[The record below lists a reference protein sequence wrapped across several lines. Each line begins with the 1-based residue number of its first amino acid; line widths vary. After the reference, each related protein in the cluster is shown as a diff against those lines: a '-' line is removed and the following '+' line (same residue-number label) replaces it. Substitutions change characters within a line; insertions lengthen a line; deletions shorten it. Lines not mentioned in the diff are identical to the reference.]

1 MRILLVRLRLI
12 GDVVLSTPVIRGL
25 RRRFPDA
32 HLTYVVEPLAAPVV
46 RGNPHLDELVVVPV
60 TKGLSRV
67 TGDLAIG
74 ARLRRGR
81 YDVAIDLHGGPRSA
95 WFTRASGAPQR
106 IGYAIQGRRWMY
118 THVVPRAAE
127 LTPRHSV
134 ENQWDLLAPLGVGPC
149 APDRDG
155 LEMPDDPDATAR
167 VWARLKAAGITTQHR
182 LVVMHV
188 SAGNPFRRWSTDA
201 WEALIVRLAHGDPAR
216 RFLLSSGPSD
226 EAAAGAIRDG
236 ARRRLMGLGDVLP
249 DVGDLDLPELRA
261 LIALAAVYVGG
272 DTGPTH
278 VASTTTTP
286 IVELLGPTL
295 AERSR
300 PWRDPRYF
308 SETVDVGPL
317 PCRPCHQRVC
327 APGDFR
333 CLGGISVDRVA
344 DAAERALAAALP
356 MAGAPA
362 AARQTRPI

>member
-25 RRRFPDA
+25 RRRYPAA
-32 HLTYVVEPLAAPVV
+32 HLAYVVEPLAAPVV
-46 RGNPHLDELVVVPV
+46 RGNPHLDEVIVVPV
-60 TKGLSRV
+60 TRGLARL
-67 TGDLAIG
+67 TGDLALG

-81 YDVAIDLHGGPRSA
+81 YDIAIDLHGGPRSA

-106 IGYAIQGRRWMY
+106 IGYAITGRRWMY
-118 THVVPRAAE
+118 THVVPRAAA

-149 APDRDG
+149 TPGRDG
-155 LEMPDDPDATAR
+155 LQMPDDADATAR
-167 VWARLKAAGITTQHR
+167 VRARLQAAGITPDQR

-188 SAGNPFRRWSTDA
+188 SAGNPFRRWPADA
-201 WEALIVRLAHGDPAR
+201 WESLIVRLAHGDPSR

-226 EAAAGAIRDG
+226 EAAAGAIREG
-236 ARRRLMGLGDVLP
+236 ARRRLAGLGEVLP
-249 DVGDLDLPELRA
+249 DLGDLDLPELRA
-261 LIALAAVYVGG
+261 LIALAAAYIGG

-278 VASTTTTP
+278 VASTTATP

-300 PWRDPRYF
+300 PWRDPRCF

-327 APGDFR
+327 VPGDFR
-333 CLGGISVDRVA
+333 CLGGIGVDRVV
-344 DAAERALAAALP
+344 DAAERALAATA
-356 MAGAPA
+356 
-362 AARQTRPI
+362 